1 MTDTLP
7 AALLLDLDDT
17 ILSDS
22 LSAETSWT
30 RVCDVYAPTIA
41 PWTAPDLLDA
51 INTYRAWY
59 WSDPE
64 RHREGRMDLTAA
76 RVHIIAEALRRL
88 CVNDERGASLARDIA
103 HDYTE
108 LREAGLEPL
117 PGALETVDALRERG
131 LRLALL
137 TNGAAMAQRRKIERY
152 DLARRFEL
160 ILIEGEF
167 GCGKPDPRV
176 YHHALR
182 TLAISPSEAWMIGD
196 NLEWDVLGPQRIG
209 IAGVW
214 VNPAGLT
221 LPDNATERPFR
232 IINTLADLLP

>member
-7 AALLLDLDDT
+7 AALMLDLDDT
-17 ILSDS
+17 ILADS
-22 LSAETSWT
+22 LGADACWV
-30 RVCDVYAPTIA
+30 RLCDVYAPAIA

-64 RHREGRMDLTAA
+64 RHREGRLDLTAA
-76 RVHIIAEALRRL
+76 RAHIIAEALRRL
-88 CVNDERGASLARDIA
+88 GVNDERGASLAQDIA
-103 HDYTE
+103 HDYAE
-108 LREAGLEPL
+108 LREAELKPL
-117 PGALETVDALRERG
+117 PGALETVDTLRERG

-137 TNGAAMAQRRKIERY
+137 TNGAALAQRRKIERY
-152 DLARRFEL
+152 DLAHRFEL

-182 TLAISPSEAWMIGD
+182 TLAILPSEAWMVGD
-196 NLEWDVLGPQRIG
+196 NLEWDVLAPQRLG
-209 IAGVW
+209 VAGVW
-214 VNPAGLT
+214 VNPAGRAA
-221 LPDNATERPFR
+221 PDDATERPFR
-232 IINTLADLLP
+232 IIRSLADLV